1 MKLLLDTQCWL
12 WWFAQPERLNEE
24 AIAHIASQTN
34 ELWFS
39 VASIWEMGI
48 KVAIGKLPLPE
59 PIDSYISSR
68 MVQLDVRSLEITAPH
83 ALRASALP
91 LHHRDP
97 FDRMLIA
104 QAQLEDMT
112 LVSADA
118 IFRQYND
125 FSLLWAAKGGVY

>member
-24 AIAHIASQTN
+24 AIAHIADETN
-34 ELWFS
+34 ALWLS

-59 PIDSYISSR
+59 PIDSYIPSR
-68 MVQLDVRSLEITAPH
+68 MVLLNMRSLEITASH
-83 ALRASALP
+83 ALQASMLP

-97 FDRMLIA
+97 FDRMLVA
-104 QAQLEDMT
+104 QAQMEDMM
-112 LVSADA
+112 LVSADPM
-118 IFRQYND
+118 FRLYNV
-125 FSLLWAAKGGVY
+125 SMLWAASS

>member
-1 MKLLLDTQCWL
+1 VKLLLDTQSWL
-12 WWFAQPERLNEE
+12 WWFAQPERLSEE
-24 AIAHIASQTN
+24 AITHIADETN

-39 VASIWEMGI
+39 VASVWEIGI

-59 PIDSYISSR
+59 PPDRYISSR
-68 MVQLDVRSLEITAPH
+68 MGQLGVRSLEITATH
-83 ALRASALP
+83 ALRAAALP

-104 QAQLEDMT
+104 QAQLEEMT

-118 IFRQYND
+118 MLRQYSD
-125 FSLLWAAKGGVY
+125 VSILWSASS

>member
-24 AIAHIASQTN
+24 ARAHIADETN
-34 ELWFS
+34 ALWLS

-59 PIDSYISSR
+59 PIDSYIPSR
-68 MVQLDVRSLEITAPH
+68 MVLLNMRSLEITASH
-83 ALRASALP
+83 ALQASMLP

-97 FDRMLIA
+97 FDRMLVA
-104 QAQLEDMT
+104 QAQMEDMM
-112 LVSADA
+112 LVSADPM
-118 IFRQYND
+118 FRLYNV
-125 FSLLWAAKGGVY
+125 SMLWAASS

>member
-1 MKLLLDTQCWL
+1 MKLLLDTQCFL

-24 AIAHIASQTN
+24 VIAQIADETN
-34 ELWFS
+34 QLWFS

-59 PIDSYISSR
+59 PIDTYISSR
-68 MVQLDVRSLEITAPH
+68 MIQLDVRSLEITAPH
-83 ALRASALP
+83 ALRAAALP

-104 QAQLEDMT
+104 QAQIEEMT
-112 LVSADA
+112 LVSADSM
-118 IFRQYND
+118 FKQYSD
-125 FSLLWAAKGGVY
+125 ITILWAANS

>member
-1 MKLLLDTQCWL
+1 VKLLLDTQCWL

-24 AIAHIASQTN
+24 AIAHIADETN

-59 PIDSYISSR
+59 PIDSYISTR
-68 MVQLDVRSLEITAPH
+68 MMLLDMRYLEITAPS
-83 ALRASALP
+83 ALRAAALP
-91 LHHRDP
+91 LHHKDP

-104 QAQLEDMT
+104 QAQIEGMT
-112 LVSADA
+112 LVSADP
-118 IFRQYND
+118 IFKLYSD
-125 FSLLWAAKGGVY
+125 LSLLWAAD

>member
-12 WWFAQPERLNEE
+12 WWFAQPERLSEE
-24 AIAHIASQTN
+24 AITRIADEAN

-39 VASIWEMGI
+39 VASIWEIGI

-59 PIDSYISSR
+59 PPDRYISSR
-68 MVQLDVRSLEITAPH
+68 MGQLGVRVLEITATH
-83 ALRASALP
+83 ALRAAALP

-104 QAQLEDMT
+104 QAQVEDMT
-112 LVSADA
+112 IVSADLV
-118 IFRQYND
+118 FKQYSD
-125 FSLLWAAKGGVY
+125 VVILWAANS

>member
-24 AIAHIASQTN
+24 AIAHIADEMN

-39 VASIWEMGI
+39 VASIWEIGI
-48 KVAIGKLPLPE
+48 KNAIGKLPLPE

-68 MVQLDVRSLEITAPH
+68 MVQLGVQYLEIRAPH
-83 ALRASALP
+83 ALRAAALP
-91 LHHRDP
+91 LHHRDT

-104 QAQLEDMT
+104 QAQIEDMT
-112 LVSADA
+112 LVSADSM
-118 IFRQYND
+118 FKQYSDISILCAGN
-125 FSLLWAAKGGVY
+125 